1 MNFYDEIRGRLGD
14 LILGN
19 NEAIECLLIALYCQK
34 HILFEGPPGCGKT
47 FLAKSLG
54 QNLDLTYARIQATDD
69 LSAKDILG
77 CGVLDRYKLREK
89 IVWGPIRNNI
99 VLIDEIN
106 RMKPKTQSAL
116 FEALGEKT
124 VSVNGQTI
132 YLPTPHMVVATQ
144 NPHDKNGTNQLPP
157 PQLDRFLFQI
167 KMDYVEKEVE
177 KKLLEK
183 KDEKIKPPLKQD
195 YKGILEEIEKVW
207 VDGRMIDYFMDIV
220 EQTRVR
226 RECIRGAS
234 TRCVKDFYLAAKTRA
249 HLHGRE
255 MVEVSDIDFLAHPIL
270 RHRIRLNPQN
280 QSYGYTSDNLVDDI
294 IRKTKR
300 LWGLTPT

>member
-1 MNFYDEIRGRLGD
+1 MNFYNEIRNRLDD

-47 FLAKSLG
+47 LLAKSLS
-54 QNLDLTYARIQATDD
+54 QNLDLTYTRIQATDD

-77 CGVLDRYKLREK
+77 YVIFDRYKLREK
-89 IVWGPIRNNI
+89 IVWGPIKNNI

-132 YLPTPHMVVATQ
+132 YLPTPHIVVATQ
-144 NPHDKNGTNQLPP
+144 NPHDKSGTNQLPP

-167 KMDYVEKEVE
+167 KMDYVEKEIE
-177 KKLLEK
+177 KKLLK
-183 KDEKIKPPLKQD
+183 KNNTKKNSPLKHE
-195 YKGILEEIEKVW
+195 YMEILAEIEKVS
-207 VDGRMIDYFMDIV
+207 VDEKKIDYLMDII
-220 EQTRVR
+220 EQTRIR

-249 HLHGRE
+249 YLHGCE
-255 MVEVSDIDFLAHPIL
+255 KVEISDIDFLAHPIL

-294 IRKTKR
+294 IRKKS
-300 LWGLTPT
+300 GGMTPHKT